1 MKLIQTNIQMLVY
14 LAGLA
19 QIALALGSLVV
30 PGALKWRAEL
40 MKVQPMIKQLFWVYA
55 SYIFVVNNCF
65 GLISFFAP
73 ADLTNG
79 TTLATALTGFI
90 AAYWISRVLIQFF
103 YFDRTNF
110 PQGTRYR
117 IGEFILV
124 TLFFL
129 LSGVYCVAFYINFMY
144 IQA

>member
-1 MKLIQTNIQMLVY
+1 MKLIQTNIQLLVY

-55 SYIFVVNNCF
+55 SYIFVINNCF

-73 ADLTNG
+73 GDLTNG

-110 PQGTRYR
+110 PKGTRYR

-124 TLFFL
+124 TIFFF
-129 LSGVYCVAFYINFMY
+129 LSGVYCTAFYVNFMH
-144 IQA
+144 IQL